1 MHELCANSGVTNN
14 VTVCVLTMSI
24 SQNPAAP
31 IAPSTV
37 LPGLSTYPAGLGDRA
52 ASRVQ
57 AIFNQIAPCYDALN
71 DWLSLGLHRIWK
83 QMTVKWCAP
92 QPGDTCLDICCG
104 SGDLTLLLAK
114 EVGRSGQVYGL
125 DFAAGQLAIARQ
137 RHQRTAPHLPIQW
150 LQGDALALPFPEQ
163 FFDAITLSYG
173 LRNVV
178 DIPRSLVE
186 IYRVLKPGARAAIL
200 DFNHPRSPHI
210 QAFQAWYLSTIVVP
224 VAQVW
229 GLREEYA
236 YIAPSLARFPT
247 GAEQVHL
254 AKAAGFTHAVHYPI
268 SGGLMGVLVAT
279 R

>member
-1 MHELCANSGVTNN
+1 MPAAS
-14 VTVCVLTMSI
+14 
-24 SQNPAAP
+24 NPIVAP
-31 IAPSTV
+31 IAQSSSP
-37 LPGLSTYPAGLGDRA
+37 PWLSSHPDALGDHA

-57 AIFNQIAPCYDALN
+57 TLFNQIAPRYDALN
-71 DWLSLGLHRIWK
+71 DWLSLGLHRVWK
-83 QMTVKWCAP
+83 QMTVKWCAA
-92 QPGDTCLDICCG
+92 QPGDTCLDVCCG

-114 EVGRSGQVYGL
+114 QVGRAGQVYGL

-137 RHQRTAPHLPIQW
+137 RHDRTAPSLPIQW

-163 FFDAITLSYG
+163 SFDAITLSYG

-178 DIPRSLVE
+178 DIPRSLAE
-186 IYRVLKPGARAAIL
+186 IYRVLKPGAKAAIL
-200 DFNHPRSPHI
+200 DFNHPQAPQA

-224 VAQVW
+224 VAQAW

-254 AKAAGFTHAVHYPI
+254 AKAAGFTQAVHYPI
-268 SGGLMGVLVAT
+268 SGGLMGVLVVT